1 MPDVPHVPSPATA
14 FMIGAP
20 LRSAL
25 YVGHVMH
32 VRPGVH
38 RHRFRYRVVSLLL
51 DLDELGELDRRLA
64 IFSVERPN
72 LFGFRN
78 RDHGARDGSALRP
91 WIEAAFADAGRPLD
105 GGRILVLCF
114 PRVLG
119 YVFNPLTVYW
129 GYHPDGRLAGVLY
142 EVKNTFGDQHGYLIP
157 ADPDRRPG
165 APLIQTA
172 DKCFHV
178 SPFLPMEGGYRF
190 RLDEPGERLRVLI
203 RLVGP
208 DGADRLI
215 ATQTGVRQELTDARL
230 LASLATHPWNT
241 VKVTAGIHWE
251 ALRLWRKGAPF
262 HDRPDPPATPVSRGR
277 DLAARSTRAAP
288 GTRTET

>member
-1 MPDVPHVPSPATA
+1 MPGFPDIDPSGPAA
-14 FMIGAP
+14 

-32 VRPGVH
+32 ARLGAH

-51 DLDELGELDRRLA
+51 DLDELEAVDRRLA
-64 IFSVERPN
+64 TFSVDRAN
-72 LFGFRN
+72 LFSFHA

-91 WIEAAFADAGRPLD
+91 WIEARFADAGRPLD
-105 GGRILVLCF
+105 GGRILALCF

-119 YVFNPLTVYW
+119 YAFNPLTVYW
-129 GYHPDGRLAGVLY
+129 GYAPDGRLAGVLY

-157 ADPDRRPG
+157 AARDRVPG
-165 APLIQTA
+165 TPLIQAA

-178 SPFLPMEGGYRF
+178 SPFLPVEGGYRF

-215 ATQTGVRQELTDARL
+215 ATQTGVRRPLTDARL
-230 LASLATHPWNT
+230 LASLASHPWNT

-251 ALRLWRKGAPF
+251 ALRLWLKGAPF
-262 HDRPDPPATPVSRGR
+262 HTRPEPPATPVSLGR
-277 DLAARSTRAAP
+277 DLLPETIRS
-288 GTRTET
+288 ETS